1 MLSQAIAWSRAGQ
14 GSASIPWDLGGG
26 SVGFRGSLLWVPLS
40 EGSLGVRLVHQHKGG
55 GGVNSPSAE
64 SGAGGRDEEIMSLC
78 GGTPAR
84 PVNPISGFPLYLLL
98 YGIICSQQERGL
110 PPWCLLLMGLEL
122 ASDWGGR
129 LMLRGWRA
137 AAPAA
142 GGGLGCAV
150 LQPGSDRFPPSLSRS
165 VPAEIPATCA
175 AGDVLNEGC

>member
-1 MLSQAIAWSRAGQ
+1 MESGRTG
-14 GSASIPWDLGGG
+14 LGFPLLGFREG

-122 ASDWGGR
+122 ASDWGGEIDAEGLESSSSGCQGR
-129 LMLRGWRA
+129 PGMCGA
-137 AAPAA
+137 AAW
-142 GGGLGCAV
+142 LRS
-150 LQPGSDRFPPSLSRS
+150 LPSLPVPLRS
-165 VPAEIPATCA
+165 CRDSCHLCCGRCVK
-175 AGDVLNEGC
+175 